1 MSCCLI
7 LRLPLMILY
16 RISSSAFKLRQSR
29 RLFRGIPKVR
39 ALTSDE
45 LECLDV
51 FLAMAACRFG
61 QCVCKLLKNKEEGR
75 TGDDILQKTRKKC
88 EQ

>member
-29 RLFRGIPKVR
+29 RLFRGIPKIR

-61 QCVCKLLKNKEEGR
+61 QCV
-75 TGDDILQKTRKKC
+75 
-88 EQ
+88 